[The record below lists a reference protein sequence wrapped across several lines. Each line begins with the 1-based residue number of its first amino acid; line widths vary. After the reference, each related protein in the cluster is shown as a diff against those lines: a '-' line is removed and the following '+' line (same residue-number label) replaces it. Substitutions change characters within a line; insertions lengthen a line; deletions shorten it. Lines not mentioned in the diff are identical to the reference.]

1 MKTIKTIIV
10 LLAAAL
16 LAWALPWCYA
26 FVCSE
31 PQESPLTLYSCVTHD
46 FATFSFEGHDDA
58 AGYDPAGNPYTERQ
72 FDSIMPTV
80 FTRRLAE
87 EGRLPERID
96 GIPFDAREVE
106 LSNFVFRASPSEL
119 NRPQIGL
126 YQLLE
131 SAPGREGFRTP
142 DDVFRITE
150 RGIEFVKM
158 ADNRIDAEKSERF
171 DRVMKKK
178 GFVFPARRIAGN
190 ASTYKHYDNGYLL
203 LDATGTPFQMKQLC
217 GRPFVRRIERPD
229 SVTFTHAFVTEFP
242 DKRLLGFLGDDRG
255 GIHAL
260 EADYSLHCLPLHPV
274 DLRRERLIV
283 VGDCFYWTAIT
294 ERQGFERLTAVNA
307 RDYSLAAE
315 HETDFPCSE
324 MGTDP
329 KIPFPVSAGLHRVV
343 RQIHQAAVTRLLVPG
358 PRTEHPAGCRLGRI
372 QHEKAALPDDPRIGD
387 SGAWDLPVGP
397 AAHRPRMNGRSARH
411 GHFCV
416 HPMNRPQT
424 RFRPIQG
431 GIFVCPRQ
439 IRIHRHL

>member
-1 MKTIKTIIV
+1 M
-10 LLAAAL
+10 
-16 LAWALPWCYA
+16 
-26 FVCSE
+26 
-31 PQESPLTLYSCVTHD
+31 
-46 FATFSFEGHDDA
+46 
-58 AGYDPAGNPYTERQ
+58 
-72 FDSIMPTV
+72 
-80 FTRRLAE
+80 
-87 EGRLPERID
+87 
-96 GIPFDAREVE
+96 
-106 LSNFVFRASPSEL
+106 

-150 RGIEFVKM
+150 RGIEFVKI
-158 ADNRIDAEKSERF
+158 ADNLIDAEKSERF

-294 ERQGFERLTAVNA
+294 ERQGFERLTALNA

-315 HETDFPCSE
+315 HETDFPA
-324 MGTDP
+324 P
-329 KIPFPVSAGLHRVV
+329 KWEQTRKYLFPFRLVFTASSDKYIKPRLCDFSYLALGLNTLLAAGW
-343 RQIHQAAVTRLLVPG
+343 AVYSMKKRRCRTIRALGILVLGIYLLVPLLLTD
-358 PRTEHPAGCRLGRI
+358 RE
-372 QHEKAALPDDPRIGD
+372 
-387 SGAWDLPVGP
+387 
-397 AAHRPRMNGRSARH
+397 
-411 GHFCV
+411 
-416 HPMNRPQT
+416 
-424 RFRPIQG
+424 
-431 GIFVCPRQ
+431 
-439 IRIHRHL
+439 

>member
-242 DKRLLGFLGDDRG
+242 GKRLLGFLGDDRG

-315 HETDFPCSE
+315 HETDFPA
-324 MGTDP
+324 P
-329 KIPFPVSAGLHRVV
+329 KWEQTRKYLFPFRLVFTASSDKYIKPRLRDFSYLALGLNTLLAAGWAVYSMKKRRCRTIRVLGILV
-343 RQIHQAAVTRLLVPG
+343 LGIYLLVPLLLTD
-358 PRTEHPAGCRLGRI
+358 RE
-372 QHEKAALPDDPRIGD
+372 
-387 SGAWDLPVGP
+387 
-397 AAHRPRMNGRSARH
+397 
-411 GHFCV
+411 
-416 HPMNRPQT
+416 
-424 RFRPIQG
+424 
-431 GIFVCPRQ
+431 
-439 IRIHRHL
+439 

>member
-229 SVTFTHAFVTEFP
+229 SVTFTAGIPRRRPRRHPCARSGLLPALPAAASRRSPTRTS
-242 DKRLLGFLGDDRG
+242 DRRRRLFLLDGDHRTAG
-255 GIHAL
+255 
-260 EADYSLHCLPLHPV
+260 
-274 DLRRERLIV
+274 LRTPHGPQCPRL
-283 VGDCFYWTAIT
+283 
-294 ERQGFERLTAVNA
+294 
-307 RDYSLAAE
+307 
-315 HETDFPCSE
+315 FPCCGARNRFPRSE

-343 RQIHQAAVTRLLVPG
+343 RQIHQAAVMRLLVPG

-397 AAHRPRMNGRSARH
+397 AAAHRPRMNGRSARH
-411 GHFCV
+411 GHFCI

-439 IRIHRHL
+439 IRIHGHL

>member
-203 LDATGTPFQMKQLC
+203 LDATGA
-217 GRPFVRRIERPD
+217 
-229 SVTFTHAFVTEFP
+229 S
-242 DKRLLGFLGDDRG
+242 
-255 GIHAL
+255 
-260 EADYSLHCLPLHPV
+260 
-274 DLRRERLIV
+274 
-283 VGDCFYWTAIT
+283 
-294 ERQGFERLTAVNA
+294 
-307 RDYSLAAE
+307 
-315 HETDFPCSE
+315 
-324 MGTDP
+324 
-329 KIPFPVSAGLHRVV
+329 
-343 RQIHQAAVTRLLVPG
+343 
-358 PRTEHPAGCRLGRI
+358 
-372 QHEKAALPDDPRIGD
+372 
-387 SGAWDLPVGP
+387 
-397 AAHRPRMNGRSARH
+397 NG
-411 GHFCV
+411 
-416 HPMNRPQT
+416 
-424 RFRPIQG
+424 PIQ
-431 GIFVCPRQ
+431 
-439 IRIHRHL
+439 

>member
-260 EADYSLHCLPLHPV
+260 EADYSLHCP
-274 DLRRERLIV
+274 RL
-283 VGDCFYWTAIT
+283 
-294 ERQGFERLTAVNA
+294 
-307 RDYSLAAE
+307 
-315 HETDFPCSE
+315 FPCCGARNRFPRSE

-343 RQIHQAAVTRLLVPG
+343 RQIHQAAVMRLLVPG

-397 AAHRPRMNGRSARH
+397 AAAHRPRMNGRSARH
-411 GHFCV
+411 GHFCI

-439 IRIHRHL
+439 IRIHGYL

>member
-203 LDATGTPFQMKQLC
+203 LDATGTPFQMKQFC

-229 SVTFTHAFVTEFP
+229 SVTFTYAFVTEFP

-283 VGDCFYWTAIT
+283 VGDCFIGRRSPNDRAS
-294 ERQGFERLTAVNA
+294 NA
-307 RDYSLAAE
+307 SRPSMPA
-315 HETDFPCSE
+315 T
-324 MGTDP
+324 
-329 KIPFPVSAGLHRVV
+329 IPLLRS
-343 RQIHQAAVTRLLVPG
+343 TRPISPL
-358 PRTEHPAGCRLGRI
+358 R
-372 QHEKAALPDDPRIGD
+372 
-387 SGAWDLPVGP
+387 
-397 AAHRPRMNGRSARH
+397 NG
-411 GHFCV
+411 
-416 HPMNRPQT
+416 NRPENT
-424 RFRPIQG
+424 FSRFGWSSPRRPTNTSSRG
-431 GIFVCPRQ
+431 YATSRTWPSD
-439 IRIHRHL
+439 

>member
-274 DLRRERLIV
+274 DHRTAGLRTPHGPQCPRL
-283 VGDCFYWTAIT
+283 
-294 ERQGFERLTAVNA
+294 
-307 RDYSLAAE
+307 
-315 HETDFPCSE
+315 FPCCGARNRFPRSE

-329 KIPFPVSAGLHRVV
+329 KISFPVSAGLHRVV
-343 RQIHQAAVTRLLVPG
+343 RQIHQAAVMRLLVPG

-397 AAHRPRMNGRSARH
+397 AAAHRPRMNGRSARH
-411 GHFCV
+411 GHFCI

-439 IRIHRHL
+439 IRIHGHL

>member
-158 ADNRIDAEKSERF
+158 ADNRVDAEKSERF
-171 DRVMKKK
+171 DRVMKKATCCSMR
-178 GFVFPARRIAGN
+178 PERR
-190 ASTYKHYDNGYLL
+190 S
-203 LDATGTPFQMKQLC
+203 
-217 GRPFVRRIERPD
+217 R
-229 SVTFTHAFVTEFP
+229 
-242 DKRLLGFLGDDRG
+242 
-255 GIHAL
+255 
-260 EADYSLHCLPLHPV
+260 
-274 DLRRERLIV
+274 
-283 VGDCFYWTAIT
+283 
-294 ERQGFERLTAVNA
+294 
-307 RDYSLAAE
+307 
-315 HETDFPCSE
+315 
-324 MGTDP
+324 
-329 KIPFPVSAGLHRVV
+329 
-343 RQIHQAAVTRLLVPG
+343 
-358 PRTEHPAGCRLGRI
+358 
-372 QHEKAALPDDPRIGD
+372 
-387 SGAWDLPVGP
+387 
-397 AAHRPRMNGRSARH
+397 
-411 GHFCV
+411 
-416 HPMNRPQT
+416 
-424 RFRPIQG
+424 
-431 GIFVCPRQ
+431 
-439 IRIHRHL
+439 

>member
-178 GFVFPARRIAGN
+178 GFVFPARRIAGH

-294 ERQGFERLTAVNA
+294 ERQGFERGPQCPRL
-307 RDYSLAAE
+307 
-315 HETDFPCSE
+315 FPCCGARNRFPRSE

-343 RQIHQAAVTRLLVPG
+343 RQIHQAAVMRLLVPG

-397 AAHRPRMNGRSARH
+397 AAAHRPRMNGRSARH
-411 GHFCV
+411 GHFCI

-439 IRIHRHL
+439 IRIHGHL